1 MQLFSFLRFNNLY
14 FLLVCISSAQA
25 LYQRPPHQTRDIFS
39 AIGSLADSVL
49 GISTAQSTEQTAVA
63 ASATPQM
70 PTTQI
75 DSTSAAIPQVVT
87 VVPTAAA
94 TSSSSQTGAT
104 GTGSDASSISTAQ
117 SATSSPTSTTTDQ
130 SSSQTISPLSSQ
142 TSPTPATPAN
152 PIQGLSSSSASSTE
166 IKQDNGNRVSAAGV
180 AVAVVF
186 GALILAGIA
195 YLLYR
200 HFRSARDKTATAKP
214 SEYDEM
220 KRFSYLDDDA
230 ERGTAYNPGLGLGTV
245 SKLRN
250 ATTSTTPDDAEPYR
264 TRSRA
269 GSEDSLV
276 RESTLPVSPLDRRE
290 PPLPPLPNHAQEPWP
305 IVSAFG
311 MTHQQSLLVKIPAT
325 ATSLGRAGG
334 GYVPYR
340 REAAPVIGLAVPLS
354 SGHVQNSR
362 NLDHHD
368 APPSEQTRQVATF
381 GKARRVSGVHE
392 LS

>member
-1 MQLFSFLRFNNLY
+1 MRLFSLLRFNNLY

-70 PTTQI
+70 PTTQV

-152 PIQGLSSSSASSTE
+152 PIQGLSSSSASSPE
-166 IKQDNGNRVSAAGV
+166 IKQDNGNRISAAGV

-214 SEYDEM
+214 SEYDKT

-290 PPLPPLPNHAQEPWP
+290 PPLPPLPNDAQEPWP
-305 IVSAFG
+305 
-311 MTHQQSLLVKIPAT
+311 MTHPQSLLVKIPAT
-325 ATSLGRAGG
+325 ATSLGSAGG

-362 NLDHHD
+362 SLDHHD
-368 APPSEQTRQVATF
+368 ASPSEQTRQVATF